1 MLWKRVLK
9 QVFRQGKELQEDVMP
24 LSNAFSNRLNNIAD
38 TFNKEDIISQRQNRN
53 MTSLQLLGTGKNQFA
68 GHSKREF
75 ERGKAM
81 KNRNKNM
88 SKICFFD

>member
-1 MLWKRVLK
+1 M
-9 QVFRQGKELQEDVMP
+9 FRQGKELQEDVMP

-38 TFNKEDIISQRQNRN
+38 TFNKEDIISRRQNRN
-53 MTSLQLLGTGKNQFA
+53 TTSLQLLGTGKNQFA
-68 GHSKREF
+68 GHSERES

-81 KNRNKNM
+81 KNTNKNM